1 MGKTYGKTK
10 EEHLQGI
17 LEVLEKNPQIKF
29 FSQIFTYYTD
39 IGLGWAYQLGL
50 NENEDIKR
58 ALEEHRVAK
67 KDLLK
72 EKWLDSDNPTLAIA
86 AFKLIADKEELER
99 LTTSSSKVE
108 AKVDA
113 QASFKS
119 VDDWK
124 EYVKGLNE

>member
-99 LTTSSSKVE
+99 LTSSSSKVE